1 MGFLAPLMLVGASAA
16 GIPLILHLLYRARY
30 RPVPWGAMKFLRLAI
45 EQTSRRLQFQEY
57 VLLVARMLVLCLL
70 AAALMRPVNLSL
82 FGMVWIVA
90 TALLFCI
97 TLTWWLVAWSAKGLN
112 AKLIQ
117 LGVSY
122 GIILLLLWPTAIGLY
137 RFTGSSPKSVS
148 GARGEAVDA
157 IFVMDLS
164 YSMNAREGAK
174 TRLDLAK
181 ESALKVIDDLPPNS
195 TVQVITCTD
204 RAAAVGPK
212 SPRNL
217 DQAKLLVQNLQ
228 ATQQSTDFLG
238 GLTEAV
244 AAFSRAEGAAKEVY
258 LFSDMQRGGW
268 ERQSSAVRVKCE
280 EIKAQGTLFLVR
292 CGSQPVRNVAVV
304 DLKPQTDIP
313 HTGSRMP
320 FTVIVKNT
328 GTEPVTGLTVTLKV
342 DGQPLDKDAQP
353 IEKLGPGETKP
364 VTLTGKIDQAGWRVL
379 TAEVKPDQLDDDNK
393 FDRVILVRE
402 KVRVLVVDGSPNDR
416 EPEKAGSFFVG
427 HALLPVPEEFK
438 FQYHVRPTIVKAADV
453 SPGYLADKEVC
464 ILVNCPFGGP
474 GSVPADFIPAL
485 GEFVKQG
492 HGLLITSGPNVEKAV
507 YNRVLGPGGANVL
520 PMEIGDVFNAPK
532 EPPLFPDPNS
542 IDEKS
547 FLARFK
553 LSANDPFLQLRDA
566 FVLKGVGVVEPKQE
580 ELKDSGRVLMRY
592 NDGRPALVGKQVGSG
607 EVLLLTTSLDKEWG
621 FFATNLTFQ
630 PFIHGALTHLIERSA
645 VGFNRVAGEPIR
657 WTPKELNRSYVVTRP
672 DGQRVRLGKPQG
684 GATEQLALTV
694 SDTSRA
700 GIYTIA
706 EEGVEAGTRFA
717 VVPDLRES
725 ETMDPLPDQQ
735 IDELL
740 GFKADH
746 LTSGADATSKAESIR
761 NRNEW
766 TVTVLFVLLLFAVFE
781 TAWAWFCGK
790 AW

>member
-1 MGFLAPLMLVGASAA
+1 MGFLAPLMLIGAAA
-16 GIPLILHLLYRARY
+16 GSIPLILHFLYRSRY
-30 RPVPWGAMKFLRLAI
+30 KPVPWGAMKFLRQAV
-45 EQTSRRLQFQEY
+45 EQTSRRIRFQE
-57 VLLVARMLVLCLL
+57 L
-70 AAALMRPVNLSL
+70 
-82 FGMVWIVA
+82 
-90 TALLFCI
+90 
-97 TLTWWLVAWSAKGLN
+97 
-112 AKLIQ
+112 
-117 LGVSY
+117 
-122 GIILLLLWPTAIGLY
+122 ILLLLRILLMLLLAVALARPIMCSNSTAG
-137 RFTGSSPKSVS
+137 K
-148 GARGEAVDA
+148 RGEAVDA
-157 IFVMDLS
+157 IFVIDLS

-181 ESALKVIDDLPPNS
+181 DSALKVIDDLPPNS

-204 RAAAVGPK
+204 RAVAAGPK

-217 DQAKLLVQNLQ
+217 DQAKLLIQNLQ

-244 AAFSRAEGAAKEVY
+244 AAFSRAEGSAKEVY

-292 CGSQPVRNVAVV
+292 CGAQPVRNVAIV

-328 GTEPVTGLTVTLKV
+328 SSEPVTGLTVTLKV

-364 VTLTGKIDQAGWRVL
+364 VTLTGKIDQAGRRVL
-379 TAEVKPDQLDDDNK
+379 TAEVKPDHLEDDNK

-427 HALLPVPEEFK
+427 HALLPVPDEFK
-438 FQYHVRPTIVKAADV
+438 FQYHVRPTIVKAADA
-453 SPGYLADKEVC
+453 SPGHLADKEVC
-464 ILVNCPFGGP
+464 VLVNVPVGGP

-492 HGLLITSGPNVEKAV
+492 YGLLITSGPNVEKAV

-520 PMEIGDVFNAPK
+520 PMEIGDVFIAPK

-580 ELKDSGRVLMRY
+580 ELRDSGRVLMRY

-607 EVLLLTTSLDKEWG
+607 EVLLLTTSMHKEWG

-630 PFIHGALTHLIERSA
+630 PFVHGALTHLIERSA
-645 VGFNRVAGEPIR
+645 AGFNRVAGEPIR

-672 DGQRVRLGKPQG
+672 DGQKIRLGRPQG
-684 GATEQLALTV
+684 GATEQLALTLP
-694 SDTSRA
+694 DTSRA
-700 GIYTIA
+700 GVYTIA

-717 VVPDLRES
+717 VIPDLRES
-725 ETMDPLPDQQ
+725 ETMDPLPDSQ

-740 GFKADH
+740 GFKAEH
-746 LTSGADATSKAESIR
+746 LASGAEATSKAESVR
-761 NRNEW
+761 SRNEW
-766 TVTVLFVLLLFAVFE
+766 TVTALLVLLILAVFE